1 MPTDPNVN
9 QAALETDFSLED
21 EYKPDPLAP
30 QGTYKGHVT
39 QVSFDQKNQA
49 ILWYATLQGN
59 SGVMSDGA
67 TPIDGQRF
75 VFQNWLP
82 RIGDE
87 NIPTPS
93 GRTNKRQAKIN
104 MLKQFADAMQINMGT
119 PAAVAEA
126 ISTGLWL
133 GIPVIVK
140 LGVETYEG
148 RTRNKIE
155 RMARDTTGETIPVVP
170 NDEVPF

>member
-1 MPTDPNVN
+1 MNADPNVN
-9 QAALETDFSLED
+9 PESLETDFSLED

-30 QGTYKGHVT
+30 QGTYRGHII

-49 ILWYATLQGN
+49 INWIVALQGN
-59 SGVMSDGA
+59 AGVMSDGE

-75 VFQNWLP
+75 NYQNWLP

-104 MLKQFADAMQINMGT
+104 MLKQFADAMQINMDKPT
-119 PAAVAEA
+119 VVAQS
-126 ISTGLWL
+126 ISEGLWL

-140 LGVETYEG
+140 LGLETYEG
-148 RTRNKIE
+148 RTRNRIE
-155 RMARDTTGETIPVVP
+155 RMARDKEGDTIAVP
-170 NDEVPF
+170 HDDGAPF